1 MLTDEEADQL
11 ILQWTEVAEGGRE
24 AAGKHVRAAQAA
36 SEEAQQDQL
45 AVPEADVPFVM
56 YFGKYSKKPKGP
68 LNIRQVMRTDS
79 DYVAHLCLQGVF
91 KNRPVLVRE
100 LDNERLLDEVKARA

>member
-1 MLTDEEADQL
+1 MTDEEADQL

-56 YFGKYSKKPKGP
+56 YFGKYNKKPKGP
-68 LNIRQVMRTDS
+68 STSGRLCAQTAIILLICACRAYSKTDLS
-79 DYVAHLCLQGVF
+79 WF
-91 KNRPVLVRE
+91 E
-100 LDNERLLDEVKARA
+100 S